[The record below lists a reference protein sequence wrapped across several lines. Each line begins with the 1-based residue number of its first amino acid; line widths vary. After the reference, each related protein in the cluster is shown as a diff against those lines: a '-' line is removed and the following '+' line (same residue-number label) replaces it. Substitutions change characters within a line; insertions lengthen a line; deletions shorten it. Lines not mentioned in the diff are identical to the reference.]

1 MHVTMM
7 LLLGEITVK
16 DLKELSNRCIKCK
29 AINED
34 LLFCFEHVKVTID
47 TFVFNYLKYE
57 TKKLIK
63 PNKLFKDFPITFDC
77 FESNLQKFKLLL
89 KKKGY
94 FL

>member
-34 LLFCFEHVKVTID
+34 LLF
-47 TFVFNYLKYE
+47 
-57 TKKLIK
+57 
-63 PNKLFKDFPITFDC
+63 
-77 FESNLQKFKLLL
+77 
-89 KKKGY
+89 
-94 FL
+94 